1 MAVVTDFTKTPA
13 AILLDLINQSN
24 GTSIPAPALTFG
36 LPTAATGGSPTRD
49 TDITVTAVNGSGYKG
64 NRALHYN
71 RVDLAVVPGSRGATI
86 VKGDAT
92 KVSDL
97 LADINALWGVNIGA
111 SDIVDADLP
120 AFAGTANETHDVQLV
135 ASADALVFRG
145 SVTITV
151 KGDDLDLATVLT
163 VTDLDGLNWVAQ

>member
-1 MAVVTDFTKTPA
+1 MAVVTDFTKTPQ

-24 GTSIPAPALTFG
+24 GTSIPAPAITFG
-36 LPTAATGGSPTRD
+36 LPTAATGGSPARN
-49 TDITVTAVNGSGYKG
+49 TDITVTAVQGSGYK
-64 NRALHYN
+64 NSANLHYD

-86 VKGDAT
+86 TKGNAT
-92 KVSDL
+92 KLSDL

-111 SDIVDADLP
+111 ADIVDVDLP
-120 AFAGTANETHDVQLV
+120 AFAGTANETHDVQMA

-151 KGDDLDLATVLT
+151 KGDDLDLAVILT
-163 VTDLDGLNWVAQ
+163 VTDLDGLSWVTQ